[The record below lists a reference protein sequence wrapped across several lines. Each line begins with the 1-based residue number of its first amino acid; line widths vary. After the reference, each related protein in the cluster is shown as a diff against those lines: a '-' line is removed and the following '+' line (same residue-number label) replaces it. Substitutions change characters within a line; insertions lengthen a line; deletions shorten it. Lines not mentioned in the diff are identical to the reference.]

1 MIKYP
6 FVNLHILKT
15 TRNLLSGILDFRE
28 SRPSWDNAIFSAD
41 PLTTVSATKSKNGN
55 DAQIHQLNYENFIR
69 TMAKMARKY
78 SDKI

>member
-1 MIKYP
+1 MIPLVYLSVSKIEKSMLP
-6 FVNLHILKT
+6 RILAFQKSCP
-15 TRNLLSGILDFRE
+15 LQ
-28 SRPSWDNAIFSAD
+28 NAIVFSAD
-41 PLTTVSATKSKNGN
+41 QLTTVSTVKSKSGK